1 MSTTARPPDVVNT
14 RNGEQLWFSGDAAE
28 TRIAGRIPA
37 GCAGPPLHRHLRT
50 EERFTVVRG
59 RILYHLDGQVVDL
72 GPGESVLVPRRAAH
86 RWENPSAEEAEID
99 NRVWPGLVH
108 EVLLR
113 LLAGAASRPRPR
125 ILEMVVAL
133 HDGDS
138 WPAAIPVPL
147 ARAAIGVLRAIS
159 EVTGTARRFR
169 AAHLPDRL
177 R

>member
-1 MSTTARPPDVVNT
+1 MTTTDRLPDVVNA
-14 RNGEQLWFSGDAAE
+14 RSGEQLWFSGDAAE
-28 TRIAGRIPA
+28 TQIAGRIPA

-50 EERFTVVRG
+50 EERFTVVSG
-59 RILYHLDGQVVDL
+59 RIRYHLDGRVVEL

-86 RWENPSAEEAEID
+86 RFENPYAEEAEID
-99 NRVWPGLVH
+99 GRVWPGLVH

-113 LLAGAASRPRPR
+113 LLAGAFSRPRPR
-125 ILEMVVAL
+125 ILELVVAM

-138 WPAAIPVPL
+138 WPAAVPAPL